1 MRVGCWKRGY
11 YYSHGQYVGT
21 GELAQLAEVLD
32 VEDRDQAHRER
43 ERAGEVK
50 QAERRVFQAA
60 RRQATRVDALVK
72 AGLEAAGYHR
82 VKRHQWRRRRETMET
97 RIQSQ
102 AVTTATFE
110 LAELVQFS
118 YVGKISGKSRETRE
132 GLEAKLAS
140 LRTQLAGPDPS
151 PALELATAAAVH
163 AWLDHWTVEMVAA
176 HEPGKINV
184 TLERRRTWSQR
195 RLLQAVQTVER
206 IRRLTRPRGP
216 RVAVVVNNLTT
227 QAPALDIGQRT
238 LELAG

>member
-1 MRVGCWKRGY
+1 
-11 YYSHGQYVGT
+11 
-21 GELAQLAEVLD
+21 
-32 VEDRDQAHRER
+32 
-43 ERAGEVK
+43 
-50 QAERRVFQAA
+50 
-60 RRQATRVDALVK
+60 
-72 AGLEAAGYHR
+72 
-82 VKRHQWRRRRETMET
+82 MET

-118 YVGKISGKSRETRE
+118 YVGKISGNSRETRE
-132 GLEAKLAS
+132 GLEAKLAA
-140 LRTQLAGPDPS
+140 LRTRLAGPDPS

-176 HEPGKINV
+176 HEPGKINL

-206 IRRLTRPRGP
+206 IRLTRPRRP

-227 QAPALDIGQRT
+227 QAPALDIGQRI